1 MSVKKIPGSNSIR
14 YNRLLKFY
22 EWIWVIHSDYR
33 SNRNS
38 YRRFAR
44 LLSTMNLKKCPIL
57 PSLVALFI
65 ASNGIVNAQTQQPS
79 VPERVAAIKTELA
92 TSKAVLKD
100 YEWIE
105 TTVVSLKGE
114 EKSRKQ
120 QRCYYGAEGGIQ
132 KVEVSET
139 PEPESKRGL
148 RGRIAENKKEELTD
162 YMKSAINLVKTYMP
176 PDPAKIQ
183 AAKDAGKVTIEVL
196 EPGKRI
202 RLNFAD
208 YEKAGD
214 KLGLEVDL
222 EKDRLQGISVS
233 TYVDDPKEHVL
244 LDAQMGHLTD
254 GTSYVSGVSL
264 FASAKNINVTV
275 QNTGYRKAN

>member
-1 MSVKKIPGSNSIR
+1 
-14 YNRLLKFY
+14 
-22 EWIWVIHSDYR
+22 
-33 SNRNS
+33 
-38 YRRFAR
+38 
-44 LLSTMNLKKCPIL
+44 MNLKKYVTL
-57 PSLVALFI
+57 PSLIALFI
-65 ASNGIVNAQTQQPS
+65 ASYGVVSAQTQQPS
-79 VPERVAAIKTELA
+79 VSDRVAAIKTELA
-92 TSKAVLKD
+92 TSQAVLKD

-105 TTVVSLKGE
+105 TTVVSLKGD
-114 EKSRKQ
+114 EKSRTQ

-139 PEPESKRGL
+139 PEPEGKRGL

-162 YMKSAINLVKTYMP
+162 YMKNTISLVKTYMP
-176 PDPAKIQ
+176 PDPVKIQ
-183 AAKDAGKVTIEVL
+183 LAKDAGKVTIEIL
-196 EPGKRI
+196 EPGKRA

-214 KLGLEVDL
+214 RLGIEVDL

-244 LDAQMGHLTD
+244 LDAQMGHLND

-264 FASAKNINVTV
+264 FASAKSINVTV
-275 QNTGYRKAN
+275 QNSGYRKAN